1 MSDLSPALNTLPSGR
16 TQLPV
21 SVYSDASLFKE
32 ELARIFQSGPRY
44 LGHALSVPEMG
55 AVSYTH
61 LTLPTSD
68 LV

>member
-1 MSDLSPALNTLPSGR
+1 MAHGQGAAVGIHPVIAVLGVDRQVALETE
-16 TQLPV
+16 
-21 SVYSDASLFKE
+21 A
-32 ELARIFQSGPRY
+32 
-44 LGHALSVPEMG
+44 